1 MWWVACLHL
10 QRARRIGFICDVK
23 IEDTRDPTTAVK
35 NMGNL
40 HIRMERAGEEYE
52 ETPGGGKPIMSGPSP
67 QTRGFCI
74 ENPQSERRDR

>member
-1 MWWVACLHL
+1 M
-10 QRARRIGFICDVK
+10 K
-23 IEDTRDPTTAVK
+23 IEDTIDSTTAVK

-40 HIRMERAGEEYE
+40 HIRKERAAEEYE

-74 ENPQSERRDR
+74 EKPQSERRNR